1 MSSPTISPPGAI
13 LPLCIDTANRIGL
26 HEAVVLAAL
35 RQLAALQP
43 HRRLTIEWQTLHR
56 LIGFLTQTQRDQALT
71 CLDQQG
77 LIQIFA
83 ATDAHQLV
91 VELNGPATTQTTA
104 PSSSSSSTRFASLA
118 SADSPTLATHNT
130 HNTHNPSS
138 ANQSASRRNSAPP
151 IPDKNHQG
159 QNSRRRPLD
168 QQWQPAADTLQ
179 RLEQHG
185 IPSAFTWSQL
195 DAFRLT
201 GIEQGNNRND
211 WNTRFFRHVKS
222 QWVYAQNDAQR
233 FQRQAER
240 TAFHPTQ
247 DDASPIQY
255 QWQPSQDALEILQR
269 AGIDP
274 QFIQDAVAEFVL
286 YWSERGDAH
295 KTWNSK
301 FIQHIRQQ
309 WARYSAAVEHAST
322 PTIIAHDW
330 QPKPDCF
337 DILAMGHIP
346 EAFARQLIPEFVL
359 YWHDTKQVHNSWNSR
374 YLQYVKRQWAQ
385 QMSTHSAQA
394 SGGQDENA
402 TAHQSGYTTAAASI
416 DRLSDTSWADND

>member
-1 MSSPTISPPGAI
+1 MSSPSNSSSGAV
-13 LPLCIDTANRIGL
+13 LAVCIATANRIGL
-26 HEAVVLAAL
+26 HEATVLAAL
-35 RQLAALQP
+35 QQLAILQP
-43 HRRLTIEWQTLHR
+43 PGRLAISWQQLQC
-56 LIGFLTQTQRDQALT
+56 LIGFLNQSQRDQALIR
-71 CLDQQG
+71 LEQYG
-77 LIQIFA
+77 LIEMFA
-83 ATDAHQLV
+83 DSNQQHLV
-91 VELNGPATTQTTA
+91 VELNASRQALSVTKPAPQTPTSRTYDNSEPA
-104 PSSSSSSTRFASLA
+104 NIPEPQSQHESQKSSHLGYR
-118 SADSPTLATHNT
+118 H
-130 HNTHNPSS
+130 
-138 ANQSASRRNSAPP
+138 ANQSSTTHGNTL
-151 IPDKNHQG
+151 N
-159 QNSRRRPLD
+159 RRRPLD

-185 IPSAFTWSQL
+185 IPSAFVWSQL
-195 DAFRLT
+195 DTFRLA

-240 TAFHPTQ
+240 TTFQPAPN
-247 DDASPIQY
+247 DANPIEY
-255 QWQPSQDALEILQR
+255 QWRPSHDALEILQR

-309 WARYSAAVEHAST
+309 WARYSAALEHVST
-322 PTIIAHDW
+322 PCIISQDW

-374 YLQYVKRQWAQ
+374 YLQYVKRQWGQ
-385 QMSTHSAQA
+385 QMRSPSAQVA
-394 SGGQDENA
+394 GGQNENA

-416 DRLSDTSWADND
+416 DRLSDTSWADNS